1 MTGTAR
7 RPDPSR
13 LTAPGLPTGVG
24 SIKVTRTDDI
34 GTEDSR
40 EFTDLS
46 EAVQVVARQ
55 MARTGVYEIH
65 IAYQAG

>member
-7 RPDPSR
+7 RPGSARP
-13 LTAPGLPTGVG
+13 TAPGLATDVG

-46 EAVQVVARQ
+46 EAVQAVARQ
-55 MARTGVYEIH
+55 MARTGVYEIYV
-65 IAYQAG
+65 AYQAG